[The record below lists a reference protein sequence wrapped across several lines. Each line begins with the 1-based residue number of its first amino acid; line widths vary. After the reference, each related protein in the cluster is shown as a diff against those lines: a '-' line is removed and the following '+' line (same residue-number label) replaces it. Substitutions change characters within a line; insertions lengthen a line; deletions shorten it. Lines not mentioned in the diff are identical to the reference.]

1 MEVKKKEEKSLPM
14 SDKRVID
21 DICDITFGQYADV
34 VLGNTKVLAIA
45 DDVTDKELENARQ
58 LIMVE
63 FADAS
68 GDYSY
73 MAASQTQLRYAKLN
87 LKYLGLL
94 LSMTMLDLN
103 YEESTFEYLKD
114 VGIIKRKEDYPTT
127 VEELRK
133 ITNRINSELT
143 RLKVNIDELDARMK
157 NVNKGVD
164 NKKATRKD
172 FVKLLAS
179 VSQYLK
185 FNVDFDTNCAVVAE
199 YVNRLKQYQASMEAR
214 KHNKR
219 R

>member
-1 MEVKKKEEKSLPM
+1 MEAKKKEEKSLPI
-14 SDKRVID
+14 SDRRVID

-73 MAASQTQLRYAKLN
+73 IAASQTQLRYAKLN
-87 LKYLGLL
+87 LKYLGLV
-94 LSMTMLDLN
+94 LSMGMLDLN
-103 YEESTFEYLKD
+103 YEESTFEYLKE

-143 RLKVNIDELDARMK
+143 RLKVNVDDLEARIK
-157 NVNKGVD
+157 NNNKGAD